1 MVFYNA
7 GLQFTVREDLLL
19 QGLFRK
25 HKYKNKAA
33 GGGLDLFGSIA
44 ADFNKKAFKVV
55 RIEKKVVAMNW
66 TVDEIKNRIWLI
78 NQDLD
83 KFKLLLKEVH
93 KKDGIWEEQL
103 AEIRAANKFCQLYGR
118 EFKFMEVF
126 IEEKMVMRDNRRL
139 Y

>member
-1 MVFYNA
+1 
-7 GLQFTVREDLLL
+7 
-19 QGLFRK
+19 
-25 HKYKNKAA
+25 
-33 GGGLDLFGSIA
+33 
-44 ADFNKKAFKVV
+44 
-55 RIEKKVVAMNW
+55 MNW